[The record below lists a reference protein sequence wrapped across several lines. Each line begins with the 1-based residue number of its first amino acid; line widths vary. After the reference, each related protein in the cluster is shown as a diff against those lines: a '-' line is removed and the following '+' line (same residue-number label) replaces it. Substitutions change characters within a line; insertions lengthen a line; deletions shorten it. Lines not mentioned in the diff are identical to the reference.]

1 LKTVAF
7 TDVTIKDEDVQ
18 NIRLAVLPPKRIKI
32 TTTADQAYLGNG
44 YLQLTPMRGPLQ
56 LGNALT
62 PKIDPATRTVQVDGL
77 LPIPYRLEDSVCSS
91 TLFCYIQSMKQEGS
105 DVAGGII
112 DGAVGGAVSF
122 HIGYTETSLRTT
134 IDLGSRKPV
143 EGMRVTIAP
152 EGVTAKQNDTI
163 TTRYTDADGEILWT
177 LLPGDYKVY
186 AWEQYHHELAKS
198 SEFLRQFQ
206 GTSVTV
212 KKDGQSPVKVRLITA
227 NEVEGVLA
235 SFK

>member
-1 LKTVAF
+1 
-7 TDVTIKDEDVQ
+7 
-18 NIRLAVLPPKRIKI
+18 
-32 TTTADQAYLGNG
+32 
-44 YLQLTPMRGPLQ
+44 
-56 LGNALT
+56 
-62 PKIDPATRTVQVDGL
+62 
-77 LPIPYRLEDSVCSS
+77 
-91 TLFCYIQSMKQEGS
+91 
-105 DVAGGII
+105 
-112 DGAVGGAVSF
+112 
-122 HIGYTETSLRTT
+122 
-134 IDLGSRKPV
+134 V